1 MADRTCGRCGQALRS
16 ATKFCGG
23 CGASVEPEA
32 PRAAEPSVPPMAMR
46 EFEAHVVA
54 TLQEGTALGGVL
66 EDLLAEAAALGI
78 DRETALGVIETAD
91 AMAGASEPIA
101 VRVWYDAE
109 RAGTGVVDGNTL
121 LAVRV
126 ENRSGRA
133 LQRVRV
139 LVVHPQTQ
147 EVVGFPEITT
157 LNKGQAKETDADLVF
172 TRAGRQ
178 AVRVGWVEVQWL
190 TGTRVVYRLTDVLQL
205 RAESAGAARTT
216 IHSISQTI
224 QTHGGGVVS
233 AGGLSGVQQ
242 PGGGAVAW
250 QEVRLR
256 LSNIDEVTQ
265 AEQLAATRAAAAAS
279 EGEPTPV
286 PAVVPPPS
294 PPSGLMAVPR
304 SPTSVELSWA
314 DNAVD
319 ERGFYVERASDG
331 LHFTRLATV
340 SADTVTY
347 LVHGLTPHQAY
358 TFRVQAF
365 NDAGPSDYSNLAAVL
380 MPPEMAAATP
390 DVAQAARETA
400 AVESLRDATRALADA
415 AARHTPVSTVD
426 EPALPSHVPL
436 PAANTL
442 RWVALLAS
450 GLVIAAVWAFLNT
463 PDSALS
469 DQQPEYPTQTTTQE
483 AASQTGTT
491 PTEALPPQSPQPA
504 DTQTGPAS
512 DYSGHLLSRPVNDFN
527 NVIDPESRIRLD
539 RLIRALWSA
548 TGELVEIA
556 TIDARDGFR
565 SDYPRDKQP
574 PFDPNTYV
582 KRMYD
587 NGASPWR
594 QPSVLITLVLKR
606 VGGSLASP
614 DYALQTTVLVMK
626 QDTAFGMTSSGLK
639 DQLGSQF
646 EPYFPRGEYAQGLIV
661 AIRRLLEVRNIS
673 IPADGEETTLE
684 PFVTP
689 LCGAGDYHA
698 CTNQNL
704 RNFEC
709 SMGERLR
716 PIHRGEVLA
725 PLKQTAREYE
735 QSVLKSIEDA
745 AEVKQTASE
754 LGVYDCLRG
763 KTAADIAARVFEPP
777 VKTYSYSSV
786 TEFHYCATGQNG
798 PDKFLALFFRD
809 GRFLEAVDYEVSIA
823 DVGGVVGDCSLFVK
837 RGGYREPKWLQGAR

>member
-147 EVVGFPEITT
+147 EVVGLPEITT

-172 TRAGRQ
+172 TSAGRQ

-205 RAESAGAARTT
+205 RVESAGAARTT

-286 PAVVPPPS
+286 PAVVPVPP

-304 SPTSVELSWA
+304 SPTSVQLSWV

-400 AVESLRDATRALADA
+400 AVESLRDAARALADA

-450 GLVIAAVWAFLNT
+450 GLVIAAVWAFLKT

-469 DQQPEYPTQTTTQE
+469 DQQPEYPTETPTQE

-491 PTEALPPQSPQPA
+491 PTEALPPRVPDQ
-504 DTQTGPAS
+504 
-512 DYSGHLLSRPVNDFN
+512 GHLLSDQAPKPQ
-527 NVIDPESRIRLD
+527 PEEQRIPDSSRLMSD
-539 RLIRALWSA
+539 SA
-548 TGELVEIA
+548 PEPQPEVQPSQV
-556 TIDARDGFR
+556 D
-565 SDYPRDKQP
+565 SQP
-574 PFDPNTYV
+574 PSWEVPPSGTGSTIQFDAKGVEFGPWVRRFVAQVRRNWRIPDPQVYNTWSFRGRV
-582 KRMYD
+582 VVQFNIHKDGHITDVMV
-587 NGASPWR
+587 ASPPNMNAFNR
-594 QPSVLITLVLKR
+594 A
-606 VGGSLASP
+606 ASN
-614 DYALQTTVLVMK
+614 AIL
-626 QDTAFGMTSSGLK
+626 SSN
-639 DQLGSQF
+639 
-646 EPYFPRGEYAQGLIV
+646 P
-661 AIRRLLEVRNIS
+661 
-673 IPADGEETTLE
+673 T
-684 PFVTP
+684 
-689 LCGAGDYHA
+689 
-698 CTNQNL
+698 
-704 RNFEC
+704 
-709 SMGERLR
+709 
-716 PIHRGEVLA
+716 A
-725 PLKQTAREYE
+725 PLPPEYPDPVVFFTVTFYYNE
-735 QSVLKSIEDA
+735 Q
-745 AEVKQTASE
+745 
-754 LGVYDCLRG
+754 
-763 KTAADIAARVFEPP
+763 PP
-777 VKTYSYSSV
+777 V
-786 TEFHYCATGQNG
+786 
-798 PDKFLALFFRD
+798 
-809 GRFLEAVDYEVSIA
+809 
-823 DVGGVVGDCSLFVK
+823 
-837 RGGYREPKWLQGAR
+837 